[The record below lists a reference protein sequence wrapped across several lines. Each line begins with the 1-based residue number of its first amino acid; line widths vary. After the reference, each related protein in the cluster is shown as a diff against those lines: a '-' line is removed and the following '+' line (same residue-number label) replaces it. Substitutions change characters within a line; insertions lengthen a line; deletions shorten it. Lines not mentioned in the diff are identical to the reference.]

1 MRDILRQNNLD
12 LLREIGR
19 LELALSSVSVLPEL
33 SAYHEQIIMVCEAL
47 RRLGHQNLRDLDLN
61 KDEILPD
68 ILSQTQNLT
77 KLFRLYD
84 EHFASPI
91 LRSLPSDRLCL
102 RVIAWLHAAHPA
114 TQNVP
119 AAISNGGFS
128 IWPEPR
134 LPVVYFMPSSRQHGL
149 LYLPLFF
156 HEFGHLLYACHEL
169 EMNNLVCELQ
179 KEIAG
184 LLKLASLSDDDY
196 AQETARRRRTI
207 VATWYVWTQEIFCD
221 MVGFTIGGPC
231 FARAFSMYLR
241 MSGRDAFHLPER
253 ELESSRHPVTWLRIR
268 LLADHA
274 RQKGWAAEAEAL
286 ETEWHKIAATM
297 GIEEYYYG
305 FYDDRF
311 LPSIR
316 KTIEDMLIEAS
327 PYQFSAR
334 DVSST
339 EWDPDSSTPVH
350 LFNRAW
356 SIFLNDPSGYESW
369 EEQTIAHFLAS
380 TEPTGHERTPTY

>member
-1 MRDILRQNNLD
+1 MREILRQNNLD
-12 LLREIGR
+12 LLREINR

-33 SAYHEQIIMVCEAL
+33 SAYHEQIIRVCEAL
-47 RRLGHQNLRDLDLN
+47 RQLGQQNLRDLDLN

-102 RVIAWLHAAHPA
+102 RVIAWLHANHPV
-114 TQNVP
+114 TQDVP
-119 AAISNGGFS
+119 AAVSNGGFS

-179 KEIAG
+179 KEIAS
-184 LLKLASLSDDDY
+184 LLKLASLSDDAY
-196 AQETARRRRTI
+196 AQENARRRRTI

-241 MSGRDAFHLPER
+241 VSGRDAFHLPER

-268 LLADHA
+268 LLADQA
-274 RQKGWAAEAEAL
+274 RQKGWAAEADAL
-286 ETEWHKIAATM
+286 ENEWHKIAATM

-316 KTIEDMLIEAS
+316 KTIEDMLTEAS
-327 PYQFSAR
+327 PYQFSAK
-334 DVSST
+334 DVSSA

-350 LFNRAW
+350 LLNRAW
-356 SIFLNDPSGYESW
+356 AIFLNDPSGYESW
-369 EEQTIAHFLAS
+369 EEQAIARFLAS
-380 TEPTGHERTPTY
+380 TESIEHERTPTN